1 MSAEERA
8 EKSTQRMAET
18 LELNEEQKE
27 KVLAAT
33 MRQIESM
40 DEVQSREERMKGMQ
54 KAMETYEQ
62 EMQEI
67 LTEKQYEEF
76 QIMRRK
82 RLKRMRQRRR
92 MMGEEEGFSLICYPM
107 DISRADQR
115 GFFICGRAKAWGSGL
130 HRSARSQSAIE
141 FVRLWGR

>member
-1 MSAEERA
+1 MSVEERA

-18 LELNEEQKE
+18 LEFNEEQIE

-33 MRQIESM
+33 IRQIESM

-54 KAMETYEQ
+54 KAMETYDQ

-76 QIMRRK
+76 QIMKRK

-92 MMGEEEGFSLICYPM
+92 MMGEEEGF
-107 DISRADQR
+107 R
-115 GFFICGRAKAWGSGL
+115 
-130 HRSARSQSAIE
+130 
-141 FVRLWGR
+141 

>member
-1 MSAEERA
+1 MSVEERA

-18 LELNEEQKE
+18 LELNEEQNE

-33 MRQIESM
+33 IRQIESM
-40 DEVQSREERMKGMQ
+40 DEVQSKEERMKGMQ
-54 KAMETYEQ
+54 KAMETYDQ

-76 QIMRRK
+76 QIMKRK

-92 MMGEEEGFSLICYPM
+92 MMGEEEGF
-107 DISRADQR
+107 R
-115 GFFICGRAKAWGSGL
+115 
-130 HRSARSQSAIE
+130 
-141 FVRLWGR
+141 

>member
-1 MSAEERA
+1 MNWKFACLVLSLTAVLFAQGQGKNWSDMSAEERA

-92 MMGEEEGFSLICYPM
+92 MMGEEEGF
-107 DISRADQR
+107 R
-115 GFFICGRAKAWGSGL
+115 
-130 HRSARSQSAIE
+130 
-141 FVRLWGR
+141 

>member
-1 MSAEERA
+1 MSVEERA

-18 LELNEEQKE
+18 LELNEEQNE

-33 MRQIESM
+33 IRQIESM
-40 DEVQSREERMKGMQ
+40 DKVQSREERMKGMQ
-54 KAMETYEQ
+54 KAMETYDQ

-76 QIMRRK
+76 QIMKRK

-92 MMGEEEGFSLICYPM
+92 MMGEEEAF
-107 DISRADQR
+107 R
-115 GFFICGRAKAWGSGL
+115 
-130 HRSARSQSAIE
+130 
-141 FVRLWGR
+141 

>member
-1 MSAEERA
+1 MSVEERA
-8 EKSTQRMAET
+8 EKSTQRMAEA
-18 LELNEEQKE
+18 LELNKEQNE

-33 MRQIESM
+33 IRQIESM

-54 KAMETYEQ
+54 KAMESYDQ

-92 MMGEEEGFSLICYPM
+92 MMGDEEGF
-107 DISRADQR
+107 R
-115 GFFICGRAKAWGSGL
+115 
-130 HRSARSQSAIE
+130 
-141 FVRLWGR
+141 

>member
-1 MSAEERA
+1 MSVEERA

-18 LELNEEQKE
+18 LELNEEQNE

-40 DEVQSREERMKGMQ
+40 DEVQSKEERMKGMQ
-54 KAMETYEQ
+54 KAMETYDQ

-76 QIMRRK
+76 QIMKRK

-92 MMGEEEGFSLICYPM
+92 MMGEEEGF
-107 DISRADQR
+107 R
-115 GFFICGRAKAWGSGL
+115 
-130 HRSARSQSAIE
+130 
-141 FVRLWGR
+141 

>member
-1 MSAEERA
+1 MSVEERA

-18 LELNEEQKE
+18 LELNEEQNE

-33 MRQIESM
+33 IRQIESM

-54 KAMETYEQ
+54 KAMETYDQ

-76 QIMRRK
+76 QIMKRK

-92 MMGEEEGFSLICYPM
+92 MMGEEEGF
-107 DISRADQR
+107 R
-115 GFFICGRAKAWGSGL
+115 
-130 HRSARSQSAIE
+130 
-141 FVRLWGR
+141 

>member
-1 MSAEERA
+1 MSVEERA

-18 LELNEEQKE
+18 LELNEEQNE

-33 MRQIESM
+33 IRQIESM

-54 KAMETYEQ
+54 KAMETYDQ

-67 LTEKQYEEF
+67 LAEKQYEEF
-76 QIMRRK
+76 QIMKRK

-92 MMGEEEGFSLICYPM
+92 MMGEEEGF
-107 DISRADQR
+107 R
-115 GFFICGRAKAWGSGL
+115 
-130 HRSARSQSAIE
+130 
-141 FVRLWGR
+141 

>member
-1 MSAEERA
+1 MNWKFACLVLSLTAALFAHGQGKNWSDMSAEERA

-92 MMGEEEGFSLICYPM
+92 MMGEEEGF
-107 DISRADQR
+107 R
-115 GFFICGRAKAWGSGL
+115 
-130 HRSARSQSAIE
+130 
-141 FVRLWGR
+141 